1 MTSASRGIRVTGW
14 VVTASV
20 LLIVAGAMNL
30 INGFYALEHKSY
42 FTNQIAYNHLNFWG
56 WAFVIWGVLQMAAG
70 ILAWTGRSAGY
81 GIGVFVAGVA
91 MVLWFFMIF
100 SAPFA
105 ALLGFG
111 LNALVLCGLTVG
123 AQADEF

>member
-1 MTSASRGIRVTGW
+1 
-14 VVTASV
+14 
-20 LLIVAGAMNL
+20 
-30 INGFYALEHKSY
+30 
-42 FTNQIAYNHLNFWG
+42 
-56 WAFVIWGVLQMAAG
+56 
-70 ILAWTGRSAGY
+70 
-81 GIGVFVAGVA
+81 
-91 MVLWFFMIF
+91 MIF

>member
-1 MTSASRGIRVTGW
+1 MTSASRGTRVTGW

-30 INGFYALEHKSY
+30 INGFYAVEHASY
-42 FTNQIAYNHLNFWG
+42 FRSQIAYNHLHTWG
-56 WAFVIWGVLQMAAG
+56 WVFVVWGVLQLAAG
-70 ILAWTGRSAGY
+70 ILAWSGRSAGVW
-81 GIGVFVAGVA
+81 IGVFVAGVG

-111 LNALVLCGLTVG
+111 LNTLVLCGLTVG
-123 AQADEF
+123 ASADEF

>member
-1 MTSASRGIRVTGW
+1 MTSASRGFRVTGW

-42 FTNQIAYNHLNFWG
+42 FNSQIAYNHLNFWG
-56 WAFVIWGVLQMAAG
+56 WAFVVWGVLQLAAG

-111 LNALVLCGLTVG
+111 LNTLVLCGLTVG
-123 AQADEF
+123 ANADEF